1 MENPSELWW
10 KPDQPR
16 NKSSI
21 HMNEDITMALDDAKE
36 KMDKAIGRLEGEL
49 SKIRAGKAHPS
60 MLESVRVDYYGS
72 MTPVSQVA
80 NVNSTDA
87 RTLVVQPWEKSM
99 LDPIATGIIN
109 ANLGLNPMNNGEVLI
124 INVPP
129 LTEERRR
136 ELSKRAR
143 SEGEGA
149 RVGIRNARK
158 DANDYLKAA
167 KDDGMSEDELKKGE
181 QMVQELTDKYTA
193 QVESVLSAKE
203 ADIMTI

>member
-1 MENPSELWW
+1 
-10 KPDQPR
+10 
-16 NKSSI
+16 
-21 HMNEDITMALDDAKE
+21 MALDDAKE
-36 KMDKAIGRLEGEL
+36 NMEKAMSRLEAEL
-49 SKIRAGKAHPS
+49 NKIRAGKAHPS

-87 RTLVVQPWEKSM
+87 RTLVVQPWEKGM
-99 LDPIATGIIN
+99 LDAISTGIIN

-124 INVPP
+124 LYVPP

-167 KDDGMSEDELKKGE
+167 KEEGMSEDDLKQGE
-181 QMVQELTDKYTA
+181 QKVQDLTNVYTA
-193 QVESVLSAKE
+193 KVEEVLTSKE

>member
-1 MENPSELWW
+1 
-10 KPDQPR
+10 
-16 NKSSI
+16 
-21 HMNEDITMALDDAKE
+21 MALDDAKE
-36 KMDKAIGRLEGEL
+36 NMEKAMSRLEAEL
-49 SKIRAGKAHPS
+49 NKIRAGKAHPS

-87 RTLVVQPWEKSM
+87 RTLVVQPWEKGM
-99 LDPIATGIIN
+99 LDAISTGIIN

-167 KDDGMSEDELKKGE
+167 KEEGMSEDDLKQGE
-181 QMVQELTDKYTA
+181 QKVQDLTNVYTA
-193 QVESVLSAKE
+193 KVEEVLTSKE
-203 ADIMTI
+203 ADIMPI

>member
-1 MENPSELWW
+1 
-10 KPDQPR
+10 
-16 NKSSI
+16 
-21 HMNEDITMALDDAKE
+21 MALDDARE
-36 KMDKAIGRLEGEL
+36 KMDKAMSRLEAEL

-80 NVNSTDA
+80 NINSTDA
-87 RTLVVQPWEKSM
+87 RTLVVQPWEKGM
-99 LDPIATGIIN
+99 LDAISTGIIN

-167 KDDGMSEDELKKGE
+167 KEEGMSEDDLKQGE
-181 QMVQELTDKYTA
+181 QKVQDLTNVYTA
-193 QVESVLSAKE
+193 KVEEVLTSKE

>member
-1 MENPSELWW
+1 
-10 KPDQPR
+10 
-16 NKSSI
+16 
-21 HMNEDITMALDDAKE
+21 MNEEITMALDDARE
-36 KMDKAIGRLEGEL
+36 KMDKAMSRLEAEL

-87 RTLVVQPWEKSM
+87 RTLVVQPWEKGM
-99 LDPIATGIIN
+99 LDAISTGIIN

-136 ELSKRAR
+136 ELGKRAR

-167 KDDGMSEDELKKGE
+167 KEEGMSEDDLKQGE
-181 QMVQELTDKYTA
+181 QKVQDLTNVYTA
-193 QVESVLSAKE
+193 KVEEVLASKE

>member
-1 MENPSELWW
+1 
-10 KPDQPR
+10 
-16 NKSSI
+16 
-21 HMNEDITMALDDAKE
+21 MNEEIQMALEEARE
-36 KMDKAIGRLEGEL
+36 KMDKAIARLEGEL

-72 MTPVSQVA
+72 QTPVSQVA

-87 RTLVVQPWEKSM
+87 RTLVVQPWEKGM

-109 ANLGLNPMNNGEVLI
+109 ANLGLNPMNNGEMLI

-129 LTEERRR
+129 LTEERRV

-143 SEGEGA
+143 SEGESA
-149 RVGIRNARK
+149 RVSIRNARK
-158 DANDYLKAA
+158 DANDLLKSA
-167 KDDGMSEDELKKGE
+167 KDDGLSEDMQKTGE
-181 QMVQELTDKYTA
+181 GQVQDLTNSYIAK
-193 QVESVLSAKE
+193 VEEMLVAKE

>member
-1 MENPSELWW
+1 
-10 KPDQPR
+10 
-16 NKSSI
+16 
-21 HMNEDITMALDDAKE
+21 MNEEITMALDDARE
-36 KMDKAIGRLEGEL
+36 KMDKAMSRLEAEL

-87 RTLVVQPWEKSM
+87 RTLVVQPWEKGM
-99 LDPIATGIIN
+99 LDAISTGIIN

-167 KDDGMSEDELKKGE
+167 KEEGMSEDDLKQGE
-181 QMVQELTDKYTA
+181 QKVQDLTNVYTA
-193 QVESVLSAKE
+193 KVEEVLTSKE

>member
-1 MENPSELWW
+1 MEPWSKL
-10 KPDQPR
+10 DRPR
-16 NKSSI
+16 IKSSI
-21 HMNEDITMALDDAKE
+21 HMNEEITMALDDAKE

-87 RTLVVQPWEKSM
+87 RTLVVQPWEKGM
-99 LDPIATGIIN
+99 LDPLAKGIIN
-109 ANLGLNPMNNGEVLI
+109 ANLGLNPMSNGEVLI

>member
-1 MENPSELWW
+1 
-10 KPDQPR
+10 
-16 NKSSI
+16 
-21 HMNEDITMALDDAKE
+21 MNEDIQMALDDAKD
-36 KMDKAIGRLEGEL
+36 KMEKAIARLEGEL
-49 SKIRAGKAHPS
+49 NKIRAGKAHPS
-60 MLESVRVDYYGS
+60 MLESVRVEYYGS

-87 RTLVVQPWEKSM
+87 RTLVVQPWEKPM

-129 LTEERRR
+129 LTEDRRK

-158 DANDYLKAA
+158 DANDYLKSA
-167 KDDGMSEDELKKGE
+167 KDDGMSEDDLKKGE
-181 QMVQELTDKYTA
+181 QLVQELTDKFTTK
-193 QVESVLSAKE
+193 VEAILSSKE

>member
-1 MENPSELWW
+1 
-10 KPDQPR
+10 
-16 NKSSI
+16 
-21 HMNEDITMALDDAKE
+21 MNEEITMALDDAKE
-36 KMDKAIGRLEGEL
+36 NMEKAMSRLEAEL
-49 SKIRAGKAHPS
+49 NKIRAGKAHPS

-87 RTLVVQPWEKSM
+87 RTLVVQPWEKGM
-99 LDPIATGIIN
+99 LDAISTGIIN

-129 LTEERRR
+129 LTEDRRR

-167 KDDGMSEDELKKGE
+167 KEEGMSEDDLKQGE
-181 QMVQELTDKYTA
+181 QKVQDLTNVYTA
-193 QVESVLSAKE
+193 KVEEVLTSKE